1 MFEKIGAFFTAI
13 LVVFGGGGIAKY
25 QGDWSG
31 VALVDS
37 QYQQE
42 CMNVTFKIN
51 ISKSGSVSGSSSDGG
66 NLIGNI
72 DSNGVFSGT
81 SGFVD
86 FKGNFTKKSGS
97 GTWYTNSLSPI
108 TCSGTFTADKG
119 PKVKASVNVNT
130 DGVNVNAGGLNVNV
144 QDDQMNPG
152 NSGFAPTNG
161 SWSGLTSVTGGA
173 DECISVNVKFVAN
186 NGRISG
192 TTSDG
197 GALTGIVDANGNMTG
212 TSGVVNFTGSISGN
226 TGSGTWSTNSNS
238 PVDCSGTFRVTKGSS
253 SPVNTG
259 SGSGSVNVNTGGVSV
274 NTGSSGVNVNA
285 GGVNVNTGS
294 TQTNSTVSG
303 SWSGSTRVT
312 SGSCIAVTLKL
323 NISNGRVSGTSS
335 DGGSFVGTLASNG
348 RLTGTSGAVNF
359 VGTVSGNSGSGTW
372 STNDFSPIDCSGT
385 FTISKGSTSVNTG
398 SGSVNVNAGGVNV
411 NTSSNGARA
420 TIDGGVNTINTGV
433 GSIDDARSILE
444 SSF

>member
-1 MFEKIGAFFTAI
+1 MFEKIGAFITAI

-72 DSNGVFSGT
+72 DDSGVFSGT

-119 PKVKASVNVNT
+119 AKVKASVNVNT
-130 DGVNVNAGGLNVNV
+130 DGMNVNV
-144 QDDQMNPG
+144 QENQSNQVSPG
-152 NSGFAPTNG
+152 NSDYAYTNG
-161 SWSGLTSVTGGA
+161 SWSGLTYVTGGA
-173 DECISVNVKFVAN
+173 DECISVNVRFVAN
-186 NGRISG
+186 NGRMNG

-197 GALTGIVDANGNMTG
+197 GTLIGTILPNGNMTG
-212 TSGVVNFTGSISGN
+212 TSGIVNFTGNISGN

-238 PVDCSGTFRVTKGSS
+238 PVDCSGTFKVTKGSS

-259 SGSGSVNVNTGGVSV
+259 SGSVNVNTGGVNV
-274 NTGSSGVNVNA
+274 NTGSSGVNVSA

-294 TQTNSTVSG
+294 TQTSSTVSG

-312 SGSCIAVTLKL
+312 SGSCIAVTLRL

-385 FTISKGSTSVNTG
+385 FTISKSSTTSTGSVNVNTG
-398 SGSVNVNAGGVNV
+398 SGSVNVNIGDNR
-411 NTSSNGARA
+411 T
-420 TIDGGVNTINTGV
+420 
-433 GSIDDARSILE
+433 DARNDINSGANDINDAASLIDISI
-444 SSF
+444 